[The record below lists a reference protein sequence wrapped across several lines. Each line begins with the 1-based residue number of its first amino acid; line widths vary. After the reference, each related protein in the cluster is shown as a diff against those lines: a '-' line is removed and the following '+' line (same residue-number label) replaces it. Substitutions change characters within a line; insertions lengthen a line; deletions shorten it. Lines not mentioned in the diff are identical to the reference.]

1 MTIWILALV
10 LLASGASLGFRQ
22 GAIRAG
28 ISFIGIVTAALF
40 AGPLGNLLKPLL
52 PRISIHNPTLIWLF
66 APLIAF
72 VLILVVFKA
81 AGFFVHRKVELFYK
95 YKAGDLRLAVWKRL
109 NSRLGACLGLF
120 NGTAYLLLVSFV
132 IYNVSYWTVQMASGS
147 DEPFA
152 FRALNRLGNDLE
164 DTALADAAHA
174 VAPLPAAFYQMADL
188 AGLLRQNP
196 QLNKRLEDYPVFL
209 SLAEGNDFKQLGKDS
224 AFQTAWQSRAQL
236 THLLKDPQVAAI
248 LKNSQLSAAVLG
260 VIQENWGDLN
270 TYLQTGNSPKYS
282 SEKILGRW
290 KFNVNVS
297 VGSLLIAHPK
307 ITPPEIKALRGLW
320 SDAYA
325 QTVFVASADYQA
337 FLDNLPR
344 FTVQNGMAAVADK
357 INFQGQW
364 NEAGAD
370 YDVSLNGNG
379 QSKSMTA
386 RTDGLRLT
394 MKSGTDNW
402 VFDRE

>member
-10 LLASGASLGFRQ
+10 LLASGAGLGFRQ
-22 GAIRAG
+22 GAIRVW
-28 ISFIGIVTAALF
+28 ISFIGIVTATLF
-40 AGPLGNLLKPLL
+40 AGLLGNLLKPLF
-52 PRISIHNPTLIWLF
+52 PRIGVQNPTLTWLL

-72 VLILVVFKA
+72 ILILIVFKA
-81 AGFFVHRKVELFYK
+81 VGFFVHRKVELFYK
-95 YKAGDLRLAVWKRL
+95 YKAGDLRLALWKRL
-109 NSRLGACLGLF
+109 NTRLGVCSGLL
-120 NGTAYLLLVSFV
+120 NGAAYLLLVSFV
-132 IYNVSYWTVQMASGS
+132 TYNVSYWTVQTASGS

-164 DTALADAAHA
+164 ATGLADAAHA
-174 VAPLPAAFYQMADL
+174 VAPLPPAYYQLANL

-196 QLNKRLEDYPVFL
+196 QLNKRLEEYPAFL
-209 SLAEGNDFKQLGKDS
+209 SLAERNDFKQLGQDS
-224 AFQTAWQSRAQL
+224 AFQTSWQSRVPL
-236 THLLKDPQVAAI
+236 SRLLKDPLVIAMM
-248 LKNSQLSAAVLG
+248 KNSELTAIIFG
-260 VIQENWGDLN
+260 VIQENWSDLN
-270 TYLQTGNSPKYS
+270 TYFQTGNSPKYG

-325 QTVFVASADYQA
+325 QTVFVASADHQA

-344 FTVQNGMAAVADK
+344 FTVQNGMAAVAEK
-357 INFQGQW
+357 ISLQGQW
-364 NEAGAD
+364 NNAGTD

-379 QSKSMTA
+379 QSRSMTA

-394 MKSGTDNW
+394 MKSANDNW